1 MDDKTRQELT
11 RELDQVNKEF
21 DELEQLLIDSIKTVG
36 LEALDLYAFI
46 NLKDKLTIKKDKIQY
61 KIVASY

>member
-1 MDDKTRQELT
+1 MDNKTRQELT
-11 RELDQVNKEF
+11 KELDQVNKEF
-21 DELEQLLIDSIKTVG
+21 EELEQLLIDSINTVG
-36 LEALDLYAFI
+36 LEALDLYTFI

>member
-1 MDDKTRQELT
+1 MDNKTRQELT
-11 RELDQVNKEF
+11 KELDQVNKEF
-21 DELEQLLIDSIKTVG
+21 DELEQLLIDSINTVG
-36 LEALDLYAFI
+36 LEALDLYTFI